1 MATRDHGED
10 QGSDIS
16 RPLLLAS
23 SVTVSRGPIEAG
35 FGLTTPGSLP
45 PRHANRQSSQ
55 ERRPDDESTDMS
67 RNGPNLDRQLETI
80 EVELASYS
88 PVMNEMTPLR
98 SVKVPFSLNTGLWQ
112 ISESGRR
119 QIYLYIFPKTYV
131 LHISSGPSKRP
142 RLESGETAPYPRK
155 KVHLMQPRHKK
166 PVIQMPNLTKEA
178 TKTNVK
184 TGTSNLELLR
194 PSSSVRWCGLN
205 TAFRIDTIST
215 SQRGRRQ
222 KTRDCF
228 KLSALELDSMLNM
241 GWYRSKQPLQQLV
254 AVECEDV
261 CHHAPARVYRRMK
274 STGTARRSVGLTRI
288 WLVGRLQRSSVL
300 GTFVYQPWGLVR
312 HPTSTRASVKHCVL
326 LSAALTSVAG
336 YRAFQIDEVTVDDE
350 AH

>member
-1 MATRDHGED
+1 
-10 QGSDIS
+10 
-16 RPLLLAS
+16 
-23 SVTVSRGPIEAG
+23 
-35 FGLTTPGSLP
+35 
-45 PRHANRQSSQ
+45 
-55 ERRPDDESTDMS
+55 
-67 RNGPNLDRQLETI
+67 
-80 EVELASYS
+80 
-88 PVMNEMTPLR
+88 MNEMTPLR

-228 KLSALELDSMLNM
+228 KLSALELVFSQSSTTRVFT
-241 GWYRSKQPLQQLV
+241 GQHAQHGLV
-254 AVECEDV
+254 SFKAASSATGCSRVRRCLSS
-261 CHHAPARVYRRMK
+261 CAGARV
-274 STGTARRSVGLTRI
+274 
-288 WLVGRLQRSSVL
+288 
-300 GTFVYQPWGLVR
+300 
-312 HPTSTRASVKHCVL
+312 
-326 LSAALTSVAG
+326 
-336 YRAFQIDEVTVDDE
+336 
-350 AH
+350 